1 MENVT
6 ITEKTNAVKDSTIAI
21 RPFFN
26 PDIENM
32 GLEKYNMTLYEGAF
46 HSESIICLERN
57 GILRYVTGLNE
68 FAPEIKT
75 LPADEK
81 AAKIKEIRKHV
92 VELEKELAANVISE
106 DDPEFWSKVQVVRP
120 DNKAFWNKITIK
132 VGNDPVFI
140 DPKVDPYDRI
150 KLLAIEAGGF
160 SLVAPNLETAKKI
173 GKYKFYLDKVKET
186 AGTRTK
192 DAKIRNKALG
202 ILSDLYDEDKNKL
215 MHLIKLFTYN
225 SAQFTESTPL
235 DVLYEEADSYING
248 DGRESDVNIA
258 AKNFIDASRMDMEDL
273 RINSMVKD
281 ALAINIL
288 TTRSDGYIHHK
299 KTSSK
304 IATTRPGVVEFL
316 KNPVNDEML
325 MDIKKQVELVLAT

>member
-1 MENVT
+1 
-6 ITEKTNAVKDSTIAI
+6 
-21 RPFFN
+21 
-26 PDIENM
+26 M

-160 SLVAPNLETAKKI
+160 SVVAPNLETAKKI
-173 GKYKFYLDKVKET
+173 GKYKFY
-186 AGTRTK
+186 
-192 DAKIRNKALG
+192 
-202 ILSDLYDEDKNKL
+202 LYDEDKNKL

-248 DGRESDVNIA
+248 DGREPDVNIA